1 MCDFTD
7 QDHHLID
14 EKNREIND
22 NNDKDN
28 GNMVIPDAD
37 IINLFLTPFLL
48 MLLLIC
54 LMVSDTPL

>member
-7 QDHHLID
+7 QDHHWID